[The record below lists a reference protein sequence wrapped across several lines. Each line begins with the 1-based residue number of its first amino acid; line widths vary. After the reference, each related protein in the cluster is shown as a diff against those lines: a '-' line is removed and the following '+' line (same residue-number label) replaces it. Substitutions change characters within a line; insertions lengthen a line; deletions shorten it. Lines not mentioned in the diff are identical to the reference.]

1 MISIAFQLLDIN
13 YAFLFHSTAVASAST
28 SASASASASA
38 ATKRKNSI
46 SSLIEQIFHTIN
58 RNNSGGI
65 SIEDAEKA
73 LLRLNS
79 RLGRRYGE
87 DDVIAFFSALDKN
100 QDGTLDFEEFKSAFE
115 NIVI

>member
-1 MISIAFQLLDIN
+1 MAQ
-13 YAFLFHSTAVASAST
+13 STASKVKTNQST
-28 SASASASASA
+28 IV
-38 ATKRKNSI
+38 RKSSN
-46 SSLIEQIFHTIN
+46 SSLIEQIFHTVN
-58 RNNSGGI
+58 RNQSGGI

-100 QDGTLDFEEFKSAFE
+100 QDGTLDFDEFKSAFE

>member
-1 MISIAFQLLDIN
+1 VPVGSRTTSVSQ
-13 YAFLFHSTAVASAST
+13 STAS
-28 SASASASASA
+28 
-38 ATKRKNSI
+38 TKRKNSI

-58 RNNSGGI
+58 RNHSGGI

-100 QDGTLDFEEFKSAFE
+100 QDGTLDFDEFKSAFE

>member
-1 MISIAFQLLDIN
+1 
-13 YAFLFHSTAVASAST
+13 V
-28 SASASASASA
+28 
-38 ATKRKNSI
+38 
-46 SSLIEQIFHTIN
+46 EQIFHTIN
-58 RNNSGGI
+58 RNHSGGI

>member
-1 MISIAFQLLDIN
+1 LISIAFQLLDIN

-28 SASASASASA
+28 SASASASA